1 MSNCVWQP
9 TAAGAEGR
17 ACRVASGP
25 TCQGSSFVSLS
36 IIKTEVDLIMI
47 THYFT
52 YFDRPFFDVLS
63 FRKWIESIYTRD
75 SMSSPWYNSTRFS
88 LTRSMLFKSSCR
100 HCPRN
105 LCLRWAPYITNS
117 TNHDASKWSTITF
130 YAVSS
135 DEHIG
140 EMLHIF
146 TFDEKIERFM
156 LRLES
161 SRAFN

>member
-1 MSNCVWQP
+1 
-9 TAAGAEGR
+9 
-17 ACRVASGP
+17 
-25 TCQGSSFVSLS
+25 
-36 IIKTEVDLIMI
+36 MI
-47 THYFT
+47 DHYFT
-52 YFDRPFFDVLS
+52 YFDPPFFDVLS

-105 LCLRWAPYITNS
+105 LCLRWAPYITNP

-130 YAVSS
+130 HAVSS

-140 EMLHIF
+140 EMLHLMKKSSVLCYVLSHRVRLINSGHYF
-146 TFDEKIERFM
+146 IVFSLSVSCSRNKYHLAIEQ
-156 LRLES
+156 
-161 SRAFN
+161 RAVLVLLICRAT